1 MNRTTMLEE
10 GMLVG
15 AAVPLS
21 EVFEKCLEL
30 IETRGTHQTQVM
42 SAIVDMLKKYG
53 GQQIRNLACIGGNLV
68 TASPIADMNPILLAA
83 RSQLCIAS
91 ADKGHRVLHLEQS
104 FFSAY
109 RKVALEPDEVLIS
122 VLIPWMKPDEYFNA
136 YKQARRRDD
145 DISIVSSACWMKI
158 RADTTGNNL
167 IEVDRVTV
175 CLFCYPCCCCRTVD

>member
-1 MNRTTMLEE
+1 MNRVTILEE

-21 EVFEKCLEL
+21 EVFEKCQEL
-30 IETRGTHQTQVM
+30 IQTRGSHQTQVM

-53 GQQIRNLACIGGNLV
+53 GLQIRNLACIGGNLV

-83 RSQLCIAS
+83 RSQLNIAS
-91 ADKGHRVLHLEQS
+91 ADKSHRVLYLEQS

-122 VLIPWMKPDEYFNA
+122 VQVDTMDVNLMNAILTRTNKRGDEMMIF
-136 YKQARRRDD
+136 
-145 DISIVSSACWMKI
+145 
-158 RADTTGNNL
+158 L
-167 IEVDRVTV
+167 
-175 CLFCYPCCCCRTVD
+175 

>member
-1 MNRTTMLEE
+1 MNRTTILEE

-30 IETRGTHQTQVM
+30 IQIRGTHQAQVM

-83 RSQLCIAS
+83 RSQLNIAS

-104 FFSAY
+104 FFPSY
-109 RKVALEPDEVLIS
+109 RKVALEPNEVLIS
-122 VLIPWMKPDEYFNA
+122 VLIPWMKADEYFNA

-158 RADTTGNNL
+158 RTETSGSNF
-167 IEVDRVTV
+167 IEVDRMTVV
-175 CLFCYPCCCCRTVD
+175 CLFCYP